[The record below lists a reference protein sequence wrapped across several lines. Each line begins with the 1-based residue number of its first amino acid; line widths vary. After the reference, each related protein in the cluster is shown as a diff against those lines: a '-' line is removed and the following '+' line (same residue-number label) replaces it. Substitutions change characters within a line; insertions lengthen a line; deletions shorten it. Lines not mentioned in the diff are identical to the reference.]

1 MSRQV
6 DAPLT
11 RRKALGI
18 GALVCGTVCMGVGL
32 SSVMREAACAR
43 SYGDLA
49 QATRLDF
56 ATGTKPTSTTP
67 ASGAAQ
73 AAAAQQGGRD
83 WDALHEVNQNVVAW
97 VSVQG
102 TDINLPIVATR
113 SEDDQDWYLTHD
125 LWGRTSC
132 SGTPFLDRRCDG
144 ANVRHVCAYAHH
156 MTSTSGMFS
165 QLQET
170 YLQERFDR
178 LGSLMW
184 ETPEGLV
191 RAEPLCALRVDAS
204 WQEIQRFD
212 WGNAGQDSR
221 DQDDVADFRTW
232 LEGIAAQADA
242 LSAQASQMLANAAR
256 CITLVTCSSDFAM
269 QRWRTLALWTC

>member
-1 MSRQV
+1 MSRQAG
-6 DAPLT
+6 APIT

-18 GALVCGTVCMGVGL
+18 GALACGAVCMGVGL
-32 SSVMREAACAR
+32 GSVMREAACAR

-49 QATRLDF
+49 QATQLDF
-56 ATGTKPTSTTP
+56 AAGATSVP
-67 ASGAAQ
+67 VASASDAHADAAR
-73 AAAAQQGGRD
+73 QGERD
-83 WDALHEVNQNVVAW
+83 WGALHEVNQNVAAW

-102 TDINLPIVATR
+102 TDINLPIVATH

-132 SGTPFLDRRCDG
+132 SGTPFLDRRCEG
-144 ANVRHVCAYAHH
+144 ASARHVCAYAHH

-165 QLQET
+165 QLQEA

-178 LGSLMW
+178 LGPLKW

-191 RAEPLCALRVDAS
+191 QAEPLCALRVDAS

-242 LSAQASQMLANAAR
+242 LSAQANQMLANAAR

>member
-1 MSRQV
+1 MSRQAG
-6 DAPLT
+6 APIT

-18 GALVCGTVCMGVGL
+18 GALACGAVCMGVGL

-43 SYGDLA
+43 SYGSLA
-49 QATRLDF
+49 QVTRLDF
-56 ATGTKPTSTTP
+56 AAGATSVP
-67 ASGAAQ
+67 VASANDAH
-73 AAAAQQGGRD
+73 ADIAQQGERD
-83 WDALHEVNQNVVAW
+83 WGALHEVNQNVVAW

-113 SEDDQDWYLTHD
+113 SEDDQDWFLTHD
-125 LWGRTSC
+125 LWGRTSR
-132 SGTPFLDRRCDG
+132 SGTPFLDRRCEG
-144 ANVRHVCAYAHH
+144 ANARHVCAYAHH

-165 QLQET
+165 QLQEA

-178 LGSLMW
+178 LGSLRW

-212 WGNAGQDSR
+212 WGSADQNTE
-221 DQDDVADFRTW
+221 DQDGLAGFRTW

-242 LSAQASQMLANAAR
+242 LSPQASQMLANAAR

>member
-1 MSRQV
+1 MSRQAG
-6 DAPLT
+6 APIT

-18 GALVCGTVCMGVGL
+18 GALACGAVCMGVGL
-32 SSVMREAACAR
+32 GSVMREAACAR

-56 ATGTKPTSTTP
+56 AAGATSVP
-67 ASGAAQ
+67 IASASDAHADAAR
-73 AAAAQQGGRD
+73 QGERD
-83 WDALHEVNQNVVAW
+83 WGALREVNSAIAAW

-102 TDINLPIVATR
+102 TDIDLPIVATR
-113 SEDDQDWYLTHD
+113 SEDDQAWYLTHD

-132 SGTPFLDRRCDG
+132 SGTPFLDRRCDS
-144 ANVRHVCAYAHH
+144 ACARHACAYAHH

-165 QLQET
+165 QLQEA

-178 LGSLMW
+178 LGSLKW

-191 RAEPLCALRVDAS
+191 QAEPLCALRVDAG
-204 WQEIQRFD
+204 WQDIQRFD
-212 WGNAGQDSR
+212 WGDGTGQDA
-221 DQDDVADFRTW
+221 DQAEADAFRAW
-232 LEGIAAQADA
+232 LEGIALQADA
-242 LSAQASQMLANAAR
+242 LSPQVDQMLAGASR

-269 QRWRTLALWTC
+269 QRWRTLALWAC

>member
-1 MSRQV
+1 MSRQMGV
-6 DAPLT
+6 PLVS
-11 RRKALGI
+11 RRRAIGM
-18 GALVCGTVCMGVGL
+18 GALACGAVCIGVGL
-32 SSVMREAACAR
+32 GSVAHEAACSR

-49 QATRLDF
+49 QATRLGAAPSLAA
-56 ATGTKPTSTTP
+56 ATDSP
-67 ASGAAQ
+67 ASTGASRQ
-73 AAAAQQGGRD
+73 ARRD
-83 WDALHEVNQNVVAW
+83 WGALHEVNQSVAAW

-102 TDINLPIVATR
+102 TNIDLPVVATH
-113 SEDDQDWYLTHD
+113 SEDDQAWYLTHD
-125 LWGRTSC
+125 LWGRSAT

-144 ANVRHVCAYAHH
+144 ASARHVCAYAHH

-165 QLQET
+165 QLQEA

-178 LGSLMW
+178 LGPLTW
-184 ETPEGLV
+184 ETPGVLV
-191 RAEPLCALRVDAS
+191 QAEPLCALRVDAS

-212 WGNAGQDSR
+212 WGGAGQGTG
-221 DQDDVADFRTW
+221 DQDDVASFRTW

-242 LSAQASQMLANAAR
+242 LSPQASQMLVSAAR

>member
-1 MSRQV
+1 MSRQAG
-6 DAPLT
+6 APIT

-18 GALVCGTVCMGVGL
+18 GALACGAVCMGVGL
-32 SSVMREAACAR
+32 GSVMREAACAR

-56 ATGTKPTSTTP
+56 AAGATSVP
-67 ASGAAQ
+67 IASASDAH
-73 AAAAQQGGRD
+73 ADIAQQGERD
-83 WDALHEVNQNVVAW
+83 WGALREVNSAIAAW

-102 TDINLPIVATR
+102 TDIDLPIVATC

-132 SGTPFLDRRCDG
+132 SGTPFLDRRCDS
-144 ANVRHVCAYAHH
+144 ANARHVCAYAHH

-165 QLQET
+165 QLQEA

-178 LGSLMW
+178 LGSLRW

-212 WGNAGQDSR
+212 WGSAVR
-221 DQDDVADFRTW
+221 DGGGQDDVADFRTW
-232 LEGIAAQADA
+232 LEGVAAQADA
-242 LSAQASQMLANAAR
+242 LCARADQMLANATR